1 MLTLLHIDSS
11 AIGENPISR
20 RLTREFVNCWLSANP
35 GGKVIRRD
43 LATTAIPPV
52 TAEWIA
58 ANLTPKESRTPKQN
72 DVLALSTELTS
83 ELLQADEYVIGLP
96 IHNWGP
102 AASFKLWV
110 DQIVRFGETIAATP
124 SGPKGTLGE
133 KRATFVIAAGRS
145 YRPGSPDAPKNYVEP
160 WLRTL
165 FGYLGLKEMQFILAD
180 GAAAARYGRMNL
192 ETFLAPHIA
201 AVQAIFTP
209 ILSS

>member
-20 RLTREFVNCWLSANP
+20 RLTREFVDCWLSANP

-58 ANLTPKESRTPKQN
+58 ANLTPKESRSPAQI
-72 DVLALSTELTS
+72 DVLALSTELTN
-83 ELLQADEYVIGLP
+83 ELLDADEYIIGLP

-110 DQIVRFGETIAATP
+110 DQIVRFGETIAATS

-145 YRPGSPDAPKNYVEP
+145 YRPGSPDAPNNFVQP

-165 FGYLGLKEMQFILAD
+165 FGYLGVNQMQFILAD
-180 GAAAARYGRMNL
+180 GAAAPRYGRMDL
-192 ETFLAPHIA
+192 ETFLAPHIE
-201 AVQAIFTP
+201 AIRALFAPALT
-209 ILSS
+209 S